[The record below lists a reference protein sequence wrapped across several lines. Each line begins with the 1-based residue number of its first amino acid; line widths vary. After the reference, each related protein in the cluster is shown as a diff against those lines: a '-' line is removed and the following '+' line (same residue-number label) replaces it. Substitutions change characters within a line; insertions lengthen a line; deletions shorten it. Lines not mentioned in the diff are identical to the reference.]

1 VIHLLIGNYF
11 FVNMLYYRNKFQSVM
26 LRCFHGDTPGMIL
39 TRSLEL
45 MRIPEEY
52 FQRMLVAAATSL
64 DTKVQVKAQELLFI
78 DSVVVGS

>member
-1 VIHLLIGNYF
+1 
-11 FVNMLYYRNKFQSVM
+11 
-26 LRCFHGDTPGMIL
+26 MIL